1 MVTRYTIMKRVI
13 SKKTIKVGKKYY
25 TEEKYWA
32 MFPSDRIITTRTRRI
47 MIPLWKKIQKV
58 LYMIRELILIIFISF
73 ISSIMLIMLLFLI
86 IFMYI
91 QHFLENIFKWTR
103 KLWRK

>member
-1 MVTRYTIMKRVI
+1 MKRVI

-25 TEEKYWA
+25 TEEKYHPL
-32 MFPSDRIITTRTRRI
+32 FPSDRIITTRTRKI
-47 MIPLWKKIQKV
+47 ITPLWKKIQKV
-58 LYMIRELILIIFISF
+58 LFTIRELILIIFVSFVSF
-73 ISSIMLIMLLFLI
+73 ITLIMLLFLI

-91 QHFLENIFKWTR
+91 QHFLESIFKWSY